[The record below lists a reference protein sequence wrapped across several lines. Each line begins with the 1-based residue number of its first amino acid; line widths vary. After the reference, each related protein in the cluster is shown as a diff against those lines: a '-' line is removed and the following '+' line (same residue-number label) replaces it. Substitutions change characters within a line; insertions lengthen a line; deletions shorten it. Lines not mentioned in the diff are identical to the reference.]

1 MAFLVRRLLLTLP
14 VLFIVSVLC
23 FSMINLIP
31 GDPATVILGPEAS
44 QHAKEQM
51 TERLGLNEP
60 IPVQYVD
67 WLGGVLHGDLG
78 ESLVDNTP
86 VSKLILQRLPV
97 TIELALGT
105 FAVSLTISVV
115 AGILS
120 ASRRGTWVDYL
131 STGVA
136 LGGISIP
143 HFWLGMMFII
153 IFAVYLGILP
163 AGGFVPF
170 FQNPLANIT
179 FMILP
184 VLATGL
190 RESAELTRMLRSSLL
205 EELGSDYVRTAFS
218 KGLGKR
224 VVVIRHAVRNALIP
238 FVTASGLQIAGLL
251 GGLVVTETVFQLPG
265 LGRLVVDSIEN
276 RDFTTVQG
284 AVLTITLVVVLVN
297 VAVDVLYA
305 LIDPRIS
312 VSSSEG

>member
-14 VLFIVSVLC
+14 ILFIVSVVC

-31 GDPATVILGPEAS
+31 GDPATVILGPEATE
-44 QHAKEQM
+44 QAKEQM
-51 TERLGLNEP
+51 RERLNLNDP

-67 WLGGVLHGDLG
+67 WLGGVLRGDLG
-78 ESLVDNTP
+78 ESLVDQTP
-86 VSKLILQRLPV
+86 VSQLILQRLPV
-97 TIELALGT
+97 TAELALGT
-105 FAVSLTISVV
+105 FAVSLTISVI

-153 IFAVYLGILP
+153 IFAVNLGWLP
-163 AGGFVPF
+163 ASGYEPL
-170 FQNPLANIT
+170 FQDPIANIT
-179 FMILP
+179 AMILP
-184 VLATGL
+184 VFATGL

-218 KGLGKR
+218 KGLSRR
-224 VVVIRHAVRNALIP
+224 VVVIRHAVRNALVP

-265 LGRLVVDSIEN
+265 LGRLVVDSIEQ

-284 AVLTITLVVVLVN
+284 AVLTITVVVVLIN
-297 VAVDVLYA
+297 VLVDVLYA
-305 LIDPRIS
+305 FIDPRIS
-312 VSSSEG
+312 TSSGR

>member
-1 MAFLVRRLLLTLP
+1 MAFLIRRLLLTLP
-14 VLFIVSVLC
+14 ILFIVSVIC

-44 QHAKEQM
+44 QQAKEQM
-51 TERLGLNEP
+51 RNRLNLNEP
-60 IPVQYVD
+60 IPVQYFD
-67 WLGGVLHGDLG
+67 WLRGVLTGDLG
-78 ESLVDNTP
+78 ESLIDDTP
-86 VSKLILQRLPV
+86 VSQLILERLPV
-97 TIELALGT
+97 TLELAVGT
-105 FAVSLTISVV
+105 FAVSLTIAVI

-131 STGVA
+131 STGVV

-153 IFAVYLGILP
+153 IFAVSLGWLP
-163 AGGFVPF
+163 ASGYEPF
-170 FQNPLANIT
+170 FQNPVANIT
-179 FMILP
+179 AMILSI
-184 VLATGL
+184 LATGL

-218 KGLGKR
+218 KGLSKR
-224 VVVIRHAVRNALIP
+224 IVVIRHAVRNALIP

-265 LGRLVVDSIEN
+265 LGRLVVDSIEQ

-284 AVLTITLVVVLVN
+284 AVLTITIIVVLVN
-297 VAVDVLYA
+297 VLVDVLYTI
-305 LIDPRIS
+305 IDPRIS
-312 VSSSEG
+312 VSSGE

>member
-1 MAFLVRRLLLTLP
+1 LAFLVRRLLLTLP
-14 VLFIVSVLC
+14 ILFIVSVIC

-44 QHAKEQM
+44 QQAKEQM
-51 TERLGLNEP
+51 RNRLNLNEP
-60 IPVQYVD
+60 IPVQYFD
-67 WLGGVLHGDLG
+67 WLRGVLKGDLG
-78 ESLVDNTP
+78 ESLIDDTP
-86 VSKLILQRLPV
+86 VSQLILERLPV
-97 TIELALGT
+97 TIELAVGT
-105 FAVSLTISVV
+105 FAVSLTIAVV

-153 IFAVYLGILP
+153 IFAVSLGWLP
-163 AGGFVPF
+163 ASGYEPF
-170 FQNPLANIT
+170 FQNPVANIT
-179 FMILP
+179 AMILP
-184 VLATGL
+184 ILATGL

-218 KGLGKR
+218 KGLSKR
-224 VVVIRHAVRNALIP
+224 IVVIRHAVRNALIP

-265 LGRLVVDSIEN
+265 LGRLVVDSIEQ

-284 AVLTITLVVVLVN
+284 AVLTITIIVVLVN
-297 VAVDVLYA
+297 VLVDVLYTI
-305 LIDPRIS
+305 IDPRIS
-312 VSSSEG
+312 VSSGE

>member
-14 VLFIVSVLC
+14 ILFIVSVIC

-31 GDPATVILGPEAS
+31 GDPATVILGPEATER
-44 QHAKEQM
+44 AKEQM
-51 TERLGLNEP
+51 RDRLNLNAP

-67 WLGGVLHGDLG
+67 WLGGVLRGDLG
-78 ESLVDNTP
+78 ESLVDQTP
-86 VSKLILQRLPV
+86 VSRLILQRLPV
-97 TIELALGT
+97 TAELALGT
-105 FAVSLTISVV
+105 FAVSLTIAVV

-131 STGVA
+131 STGIA

-153 IFAVYLGILP
+153 IFAVSLGWLP
-163 AGGFVPF
+163 ASGYEPL
-170 FQNPLANIT
+170 FQDPIANISA
-179 FMILP
+179 MILP
-184 VLATGL
+184 VFATGL

-218 KGLGKR
+218 KGLSKR

-265 LGRLVVDSIEN
+265 LGRLVVESIET

-284 AVLTITLVVVLVN
+284 AV
-297 VAVDVLYA
+297 
-305 LIDPRIS
+305 
-312 VSSSEG
+312 

>member
-14 VLFIVSVLC
+14 ILFIVSVIC

-44 QHAKEQM
+44 QQAKEQM
-51 TERLGLNEP
+51 RNRLNLNEP
-60 IPVQYVD
+60 IPVQYLD
-67 WLGGVLHGDLG
+67 WLGGVLRGDLG
-78 ESLVDNTP
+78 ESLIDDTP
-86 VSKLILQRLPV
+86 VSQLILERLPV
-97 TIELALGT
+97 TIELAVGT
-105 FAVSLTISVV
+105 FAVSLTIAVI

-153 IFAVYLGILP
+153 IFAVSLGWLP
-163 AGGFVPF
+163 ASGYEPF
-170 FQNPLANIT
+170 FQNPVANIT
-179 FMILP
+179 AMILP
-184 VLATGL
+184 ILATGL

-218 KGLGKR
+218 KGLSKR
-224 VVVIRHAVRNALIP
+224 IVVIRHAVRNALIP

-265 LGRLVVDSIEN
+265 LGRLVVDSIEQ

-284 AVLTITLVVVLVN
+284 AVLTITIIVVLVN
-297 VAVDVLYA
+297 VLVDVLYTI
-305 LIDPRIS
+305 IDPRIS
-312 VSSSEG
+312 VSSGE